1 MLRATLGTDPAL
13 GVTRPAG
20 SHIQAVVWQALLT
33 FFLMLVISAVATD
46 RGAVG
51 EPAALA
57 IGGAVTLGALVGG
70 PITGGSMNPA
80 RSLGPALIAGELE
93 TVWIYIVGPVIGAV
107 AAALTSDFLRDGRR
121 WV

>member
-1 MLRATLGTDPAL
+1 MSLPRWP
-13 GVTRPAG
+13 
-20 SHIQAVVWQALLT
+20 
-33 FFLMLVISAVATD
+33 
-46 RGAVG
+46 
-51 EPAALA
+51 
-57 IGGAVTLGALVGG
+57 GGAVTLGALVGG